1 MKAAGA
7 VGAIA
12 AVADGAAALPV
23 VGVPLAGAIIGGW
36 LGKAVKAT
44 SRKKGDK

>member
-1 MKAAGA
+1 MKAAGT

-12 AVADGAAALPV
+12 SVAAGAAALPV
-23 VGVPLAGAIIGGW
+23 AGVPLAGTIIGGW